1 MDINE
6 AYKSNAT
13 KNAARFM
20 NLSVLIYHVL
30 CLILF
35 FYLNNIIMIIAG
47 IIYILVYSLMFL
59 LINHNHYMFTII
71 FLTIDMSVFN
81 TICVL
86 ILGWSYGFQ
95 LYIFIGIIAA
105 FYVKYLTIRKT
116 FVFSYSMSF
125 ICVFEFLFLK
135 LFTPQYVDNS
145 PLISQIAYVSNTIF
159 AFFTIIF
166 LMLDFSRNIIF
177 YEKQLLILSQKD
189 SLTGL
194 NNRYSM
200 NNILKTFYEDAQNK
214 NTRICLGMVDIDDFK
229 KINDSYG
236 HECGDFVLK
245 TIGAMLIDMESKT
258 LKTAR
263 WGGEEFIVAHK
274 YTEDFQSCYKKAEEF
289 RKRVEEFDFAC
300 FGKHFNVT
308 VTIGIADYKNEMSI
322 HELIKM
328 ADDNLYRGKREGK
341 NRVVS

>member
-20 NLSVLIYHVL
+20 NFSVLIYHVL

-35 FYLNNIIMIIAG
+35 FYLNNIFMIIAG
-47 IIYILVYSLMFL
+47 LIYILVYSLMFL

-86 ILGWSYGFQ
+86 LLGWNYGFQ

-116 FVFSYSMSF
+116 FIFSYSMSL

-135 LFTPQYVDNS
+135 LFTLQNVNNS
-145 PLISQIAYVSNTIF
+145 TIISQIAYVSNTIF

-166 LMLDFSRNIIF
+166 LMLDFSKNIIF
-177 YEKQLLILSQKD
+177 YEKQLLLLSQKD

-194 NNRYSM
+194 NNRFSM
-200 NNILKTFYEDAQNK
+200 NNILKTLYEDSQSK
-214 NTRICLGMVDIDDFK
+214 NTKFCLGMVDIDDFK

-245 TIGAMLIDMESKT
+245 TIGTMLIEMESKT

-263 WGGEEFIVAHK
+263 WGGEEFIVAYK
-274 YTEDFQSCYKKAEEF
+274 YTEDFQSCYQKAEEF
-289 RKRVEEFDFAC
+289 RKRVEEFDFSC
-300 FGKHFNVT
+300 FGKHFKVT
-308 VTIGIADYKNEMSI
+308 VTIGLADFEPEMSI
-322 HELIKM
+322 HELIKK
-328 ADDNLYRGKREGK
+328 ADDNLYKGKREGK
-341 NRVVS
+341 NRVMR